1 MYIKNYAMH
10 YDAGYAPGALIRSS
24 IEQYYPYDKDKMIQQ
39 ITNARKGMKQKPI
52 ETGSSF
58 QDFLNLK
65 MQPGLLFDLATAPG
79 LHEFN
84 QMSQMFNQ

>member
-1 MYIKNYAMH
+1 MYIRNYAMN
-10 YDAGYAPGALIRSS
+10 YDAGYTPGELVRSS

-39 ITNARKGMKQKPI
+39 ITNARIGIKQKPI
-52 ETGSSF
+52 ETASSF

-65 MQPGLLFDLATAPG
+65 MQPGLLFDMATAPG
-79 LHEFN
+79 LYEFN